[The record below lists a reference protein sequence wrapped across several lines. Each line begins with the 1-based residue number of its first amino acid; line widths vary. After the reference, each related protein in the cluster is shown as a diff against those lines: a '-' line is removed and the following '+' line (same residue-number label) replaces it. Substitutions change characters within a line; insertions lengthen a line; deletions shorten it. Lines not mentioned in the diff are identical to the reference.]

1 LVSDSPLTGVFR
13 SENVPVHWPIH
24 SRSFM
29 GNEAFVESVLQ
40 EIIRPGVERLMS
52 SRYFSE
58 LREGKLSKK
67 RLKGFALQHYLS
79 NHAIN
84 KGLAFCMVKNASN
97 PPAYNQFVELFV
109 EESSH
114 PALMKRFGEALG
126 LTDADFENEIMIFE
140 CVAHTAA
147 IIRGMFLGSAA
158 ETRAGALVNETMVQ
172 RYSEEFDTALTKHY
186 GIDNRARTFF
196 TVHGKVDQEHTA
208 MAAET
213 IARNANTDREKELV
227 RVAAKNMVRFKL
239 AKFDGI
245 YDAYA

>member
-1 LVSDSPLTGVFR
+1 MNH
-13 SENVPVHWPIH
+13 E
-24 SRSFM
+24 
-29 GNEAFVESVLQ
+29 FVQTVMQ
-40 EIIRPGVERLMS
+40 EIVEPGVEQLMN

-58 LREGKLSKK
+58 LRFGKLSKK
-67 RLKGFALQHYLS
+67 RLAGFAMQHYLS

-109 EESSH
+109 EEASH
-114 PALMKRFGEALG
+114 PALMKRFGEAMG
-126 LTDADFENEIMIFE
+126 LADQDFENEIMIYE

-158 ETRAGALVNETMVQ
+158 ETRAGALVNETMVC
-172 RYSEEFDTALTKHY
+172 RYSDEFNAALEKHY
-186 GIDNRARTFF
+186 GLDSRARTFF
-196 TVHGKVDQEHTA
+196 IVHGKVDQEHTA

-213 IARNANTDREKELV
+213 IARNANSDREKELV
-227 RVAAKNMVRFKL
+227 RAAAKNMVRFKL
-239 AKFDGI
+239 AKFEGI

>member
-1 LVSDSPLTGVFR
+1 MENQEFIDSLIR
-13 SENVPVHWPIH
+13 
-24 SRSFM
+24 
-29 GNEAFVESVLQ
+29 
-40 EIIRPGVERLMS
+40 EIIQPGVGQLINGRF
-52 SRYFSE
+52 FSE
-58 LREGKLSKK
+58 LRVGKLSKK
-67 RLKGFALQHYLS
+67 RLAGFAMQHYLS

-114 PALMKRFGEALG
+114 PELMKRFGAALG
-126 LTDADFENEIMIFE
+126 LTDQDFDNEIMIYE
-140 CVAHTAA
+140 CVGHTAA

-158 ETRAGALVNETMVQ
+158 ETRAGALVNETMVLPLFG
-172 RYSEEFDTALTKHY
+172 RIRCGAWKNITDLDS
-186 GIDNRARTFF
+186 RARTFF
-196 TVHGKVDQEHTA
+196 IVHGKVDLEHTA

-213 IARNANTDREKELV
+213 IARNANTVREKALV
-227 RVAAKNMVRFKL
+227 RAAALNMVRFKL

>member
-1 LVSDSPLTGVFR
+1 
-13 SENVPVHWPIH
+13 
-24 SRSFM
+24 M
-29 GNEAFVESVLQ
+29 GNQAFVESVLQ

-52 SRYFSE
+52 SRYFTE
-58 LREGKLSKK
+58 LREGKLSRK

-97 PPAYNQFVELFV
+97 PPAYDQFVELFV

-172 RYSEEFDTALTKHY
+172 RYSEEFDTALAKHY
-186 GIDNRARTFF
+186 GLESRARTFF
-196 TVHGKVDQEHTA
+196 AVHGKVDQEHTA

-213 IARNANTDREKELV
+213 IARNANSDREKELV

>member
-1 LVSDSPLTGVFR
+1 
-13 SENVPVHWPIH
+13 
-24 SRSFM
+24 M
-29 GNEAFVESVLQ
+29 ANEAFVESVLR

-126 LTDADFENEIMIFE
+126 LTDKDFENEIMIFE

-172 RYSEEFDTALTKHY
+172 RYSDEFDSALAKHY
-186 GIDNRARTFF
+186 GLDSRARTFF
-196 TVHGKVDQEHTA
+196 IVHGKVDQEHTA
-208 MAAET
+208 MAADT
-213 IARNANTDREKELV
+213 IARNANTDREKEMV

>member
-1 LVSDSPLTGVFR
+1 
-13 SENVPVHWPIH
+13 
-24 SRSFM
+24 M

-67 RLKGFALQHYLS
+67 RLRGFALQHYLS

-126 LTDADFENEIMIFE
+126 LTDRDFENEIMIFE

-172 RYSEEFDTALTKHY
+172 RYSEVFDSALAKHY
-186 GIDNRARTFF
+186 GLDSRARTFF
-196 TVHGKVDQEHTA
+196 TVHGKVDMEHTA
-208 MAAET
+208 MAADT
-213 IARNANTDREKELV
+213 VAKFAITDRDQEVV
-227 RVAAKNMVRFKL
+227 RAAAKNMVRFKI

-245 YDAYA
+245 YDFYA

>member
-1 LVSDSPLTGVFR
+1 MENQAFIDSLMR
-13 SENVPVHWPIH
+13 
-24 SRSFM
+24 
-29 GNEAFVESVLQ
+29 
-40 EIIRPGVERLMS
+40 EIINPGVDMLMN
-52 SRYFSE
+52 SRFFTE

-67 RLKGFALQHYLS
+67 RLAGFALQHHLS
-79 NHAIN
+79 NHVIN

-114 PALMKRFGEALG
+114 PALMKRFGEAMG
-126 LTDADFENEIMIFE
+126 LSDEDFENEIMIFE
-140 CVAHTAA
+140 CIAHTAA
-147 IIRGMFLGSAA
+147 IIRGMFLGTPA

-172 RYSEEFDTALTKHY
+172 RYSEEFDAALQKHY
-186 GIDNRARTFF
+186 GLDSRARSFF

-213 IARNANTDREKELV
+213 IARNANTEREKDLV
-227 RVAAKNMVRFKL
+227 RAAARNMVRFKL

>member
-1 LVSDSPLTGVFR
+1 M
-13 SENVPVHWPIH
+13 ENQTFIDALL
-24 SRSFM
+24 R
-29 GNEAFVESVLQ
+29 
-40 EIIRPGVERLMS
+40 EIIQPGVDQLMS
-52 SRYFSE
+52 SRFFSE
-58 LREGKLSKK
+58 LRAGKLSRK
-67 RLKGFALQHYLS
+67 RLAGFAMQHYLS

-114 PALMKRFGEALG
+114 PALMKRFGQALG
-126 LTDADFENEIMIFE
+126 LGDEDFENEIMIYE

-172 RYSEEFDTALTKHY
+172 RYSDEFDAALEKHY
-186 GIDNRARTFF
+186 GLDSRARTFF
-196 TVHGKVDQEHTA
+196 IVHGKVDLEHTA

-213 IARNANTDREKELV
+213 IARHANTVREKALV
-227 RVAAKNMVRFKL
+227 RAAALNMVRFKL